1 MRRVDERAPSR
12 RNGREGEGGQAMLTR
27 RGFAGLFVTTAL
39 TSGEL
44 APSAAAREAQIKAD
58 E

>member
-1 MRRVDERAPSR
+1 
-12 RNGREGEGGQAMLTR
+12 MLTR

-39 TSGEL
+39 TSGAL
-44 APSAAAREAQIKAD
+44 APSAAGHEAKIKVD